1 MIPILYEANTTSFT
15 NNGIGRLSDCIS
27 CVVQEKESG
36 IYECKFKYP
45 MTGMHYSDIQEKRII
60 YCIHDDTKTCQP
72 FEIYSRSAPIKGVVT
87 FFAHHVSYKLGN
99 VILDPFTATS
109 CAEAFTK
116 LKTYEINQSDFSF
129 WTDKEAA
136 GDFEIKVPTATRA
149 VLAGEEGS
157 ILDAFDGGDYEWDG
171 YTVKLYHDRGADNNV
186 YIRYGVNMTGMTQET
201 DDSDVYNAVVPFWYH
216 ESTGEDDPEVLVTV
230 TGKIVRA
237 SSATTQTLRPVV
249 LDLSDQWVEAPTQQ
263 QLINYSETFMNQ
275 NTVWKLKENIKVN
288 FIALWQTEDYRNVA
302 PLQRVALYDYVW
314 AIHDELGVRK
324 KLQVVEVNY
333 NVLTERYDSMEL
345 GDAKQSFA
353 KVVTAVTET
362 DIKKSLPSK
371 SYVQQAIDYSTDLIT
386 GNKGGYI
393 VFNRDADGHP
403 TELLIMDDDDTTQ
416 AVNVWRWNLSGLG
429 HSHAG
434 YDGPFSDIAITQDGR
449 INATMVTTG
458 TLTANIIKAGILSDA
473 AGYNYWNMVTGEFS
487 LRSVPT
493 VVQNAIDAA
502 ASAVEGYVL
511 ETPFEW
517 TNSGATASF
526 SAIVY
531 EGKNDVTANFDAAQ
545 FVWTLRTEDGETS
558 LGTGKTMNVAKNTL
572 GYGATITCTFT
583 DYLNQNARLLTR
595 SNMALL
601 TRSGDNLTMLTQS
614 EGEVRVV
621 DLTVKTA
628 SDINLYD
635 SLMGVDAADGYI
647 ATVED
652 FASAMATGV
661 FDALYV
667 NVDGDTMTGD
677 LRIEH
682 GSASYVTVENT
693 VLNGKIGQTIPSE
706 LTSFGGYRIQDSTGT
721 SVGWIQTYKTTAD
734 MVYTQI
740 VARRADADGNIIF
753 NELSLRLDSSGNSS
767 VTVSSS
773 AAWRSAIGAVN
784 IAGDTMSGNLRI
796 ARNVEGT
803 FLVKNTALSSQM
815 GTTTPSENTAFGG
828 FRIRD
833 SADYD
838 MAYIRAYRTTAD
850 LVYTE
855 WKLQRKNSS
864 GTVIANNVQLRINSD
879 DTVSVY
885 VNAPAAWRSAIGA
898 LSTGGGTITG
908 TIAYKSS
915 NITYNTA
922 PSAATYNTP
931 LSFQDSGGNTM
942 GHVEFFQY
950 TSKAIGIN
958 LGVRQYIN
966 NAWAWRNG
974 FGFYVDQS
982 GNNIYLFADA
992 AACRTALGAVNK
1004 AGDTMT
1010 GKLICSAGIDIK
1022 SGSGQTAPPYF
1033 LCLNNSFSDG
1043 GNVGYVTRSNMV
1055 SAIGMGVNYGNS
1067 GNLGTKTGTGTTA
1080 SKIYESGT
1088 YTLPA
1093 GTYLAGLT
1101 LPLGVNTNTAT
1112 AKLKIGSTE
1121 LVSVITNA
1129 ATPTQG
1135 SPTSIYNNM
1144 NRATIFKTVVL
1155 SSSVTGTFSITVE
1168 GQSSSVTWTVM
1179 GYNTTSWFAIKMA

>member
-15 NNGIGRLSDCIS
+15 GNGIGRLSDCIS

-45 MTGMHYSDIQEKRII
+45 MSGIHYSDIQEKRII

-136 GDFEIKVPTATRA
+136 GNFEIKVPTATRA

-201 DDSDVYNAVVPFWYH
+201 DDSEVYNAVVPFWYH

-237 SSATTQTLRPVV
+237 SSATSQTLRPVA

-263 QLINYSETFMNQ
+263 QLINYAETFMNQ

-353 KVVTAVTET
+353 QVVTAVTET
-362 DIKKSLPSK
+362 DIRKSLPSK

-403 TELLIMDDDDTTQ
+403 TELLIMDDDDTAE

-429 HSHAG
+429 HSHSG

-449 INATMVTTG
+449 INATMITTG

-487 LRSVPT
+487 LQSVPT

-502 ASAVEGYVL
+502 ASSVENYTL
-511 ETPFEW
+511 ETPFTW

-558 LGTGKTMNVAKNTL
+558 LGTGKTMSVAKNTL

-628 SDINLYD
+628 SGINLYD

-661 FDALYV
+661 FDARYV
-667 NVDGDTMTGD
+667 NANGDTMTGQLVMD
-677 LRIEH
+677 
-682 GSASYVTVENT
+682 GTNVAVKTDFT
-693 VLNGKIGQTIPSE
+693 IGA
-706 LTSFGGYRIQDSTGT
+706 GT
-721 SVGWIQTYKTTAD
+721 SLSANDYYHALDIFDSQGTEVGA
-734 MVYTQI
+734 VYGQLLTNDTLGVQLE
-740 VARRADADGNIIF
+740 VARTVSDTRYIN
-753 NELSLRLDSSGNSS
+753 NLRLFISPSGGKS
-767 VTVSSS
+767 VTVSDP
-773 AAWRSAIGAVN
+773 AAWRTAIGAVN
-784 IAGDTMSGNLRI
+784 IAGDTMTGTLYLNSASVASIGGNLVAKSTNITYGTTSTTTVGNSYIWLRDNSDKGLGYLRSVIWANNIYGVQLAARNNASTVVENILGLRVDSSGTRSVQVSDSAPWRSAIGAVNKAGDTMTGNLTI
-796 ARNVEGT
+796 ARNGEAIYYAKHTG
-803 FLVKNTALSSQM
+803 LSSQM
-815 GTTTPSENTAFGG
+815 GTTTPSETTAFGG
-828 FRIRD
+828 YRIRD

-838 MAYIRAYRTTAD
+838 MTYIRSYRSPAN

-864 GTVIANNVQLRINSD
+864 GTAVANNLQLRINSD

-885 VNAPAAWRSAIGA
+885 VNAPAAWRNA
-898 LSTGGGTITG
+898 LSAAARFTGEKSLSSWHNMFPYRCDSTSLYIYIPINNALCGSSSARSIAGVINFYDTYHGTTGTTSGTIT
-908 TIAYKSS
+908 ISS
-915 NITYNTA
+915 IENKVY
-922 PSAATYNTP
+922 
-931 LSFQDSGGNTM
+931 
-942 GHVEFFQY
+942 QY
-950 TSKAIGIN
+950 EIVIP
-958 LGVRQYIN
+958 V
-966 NAWAWRNG
+966 
-974 FGFYVDQS
+974 
-982 GNNIYLFADA
+982 
-992 AACRTALGAVNK
+992 AACPSTCRGP
-1004 AGDTMT
+1004 G
-1010 GKLICSAGIDIK
+1010 
-1022 SGSGQTAPPYF
+1022 
-1033 LCLNNSFSDG
+1033 LCVF
-1043 GNVGYVTRSNMV
+1043 
-1055 SAIGMGVNYGNS
+1055 
-1067 GNLGTKTGTGTTA
+1067 
-1080 SKIYESGT
+1080 SGT
-1088 YTLPA
+1088 
-1093 GTYLAGLT
+1093 
-1101 LPLGVNTNTAT
+1101 N
-1112 AKLKIGSTE
+1112 
-1121 LVSVITNA
+1121 
-1129 ATPTQG
+1129 
-1135 SPTSIYNNM
+1135 SI
-1144 NRATIFKTVVL
+1144 
-1155 SSSVTGTFSITVE
+1155 TFS
-1168 GQSSSVTWTVM
+1168 
-1179 GYNTTSWFAIKMA
+1179 A